1 MEVSTFQN
9 RKIIKCSN
17 GLHLIQSKPNSRYY
31 YTLQDVYVYINNAY
45 FRIPKGLSTDG
56 ASIPSKVQSIYY
68 KPLDEAVLFAG
79 VVHDYLCC
87 THMPAQA
94 GLYNKG
100 LYDFK
105 DGYLY
110 LQMFYPDM
118 SFAYKLKLSRSD
130 ATQVYTDFVKK
141 YAPDQYVNCGLF
153 KVNLKPKKLAA
164 GTAFLNTLTA
174 YHWNNKRSAY
184 MFRPV
189 DEAIEFMKL
198 EEVAVK
204 SYINNKYYNKCK
216 LENNVVAKQNVKDKC
231 IIM

>member
-1 MEVSTFQN
+1 MIYN
-9 RKIIKCSN
+9 GKKIIKCNN
-17 GLHLIQSKPNSRYY
+17 GLHLIQSNVGSTHY
-31 YTLQDVYVYINNAY
+31 YTLQDIYVYINGFY
-45 FRIPKGLSTDG
+45 FKIPKGFTTDG

-87 THMPAQA
+87 THMPAQT
-94 GLYNKG
+94 KFFDKE

-110 LQMFYPDM
+110 LQLFDNKHNPIH
-118 SFAYKLKLSRSD
+118 KLKLSKSD

-141 YAPDQYVNCGLF
+141 YAPDQYINCGLF
-153 KVNLKPKKLAA
+153 KINLKPKKLAA
-164 GTAFLNTLTA
+164 GAAFLNTFTT

-184 MFRPV
+184 MFRNIDDV
-189 DEAIEFMKL
+189 VNFMRL
-198 EEVAVK
+198 DGINVI
-204 SYINNKYYNKCK
+204 SHINNKYYEKCK
-216 LENNVVAKQNVKDKC
+216 LKNNSALKHNVKNKC